1 MIQDGTT
8 ATPTIAPAT
17 TPVSPTAVD
26 HVRPG
31 RHPAA
36 NAHSAVG
43 TTHHRL
49 TTLNPAAA
57 MVAASGRCPPQDAH
71 GRLPGP
77 VVCVRVVMSPTRVPP
92 CDQPAQR

>member
-8 ATPTIAPAT
+8 ATATTAPAA
-17 TPVSPTAVD
+17 TPISPTAVD

-57 MVAASGRCPPQDAH
+57 TVAASGRCPAQDAH
-71 GRLPGP
+71 GRSPDP
-77 VVCVRVVMSPTRVPP
+77 VVRVCVVMSPT
-92 CDQPAQR
+92 